1 MAFVVV
7 YDACVLY
14 PFHLKDLLIRVSRA
28 GLVQAKRTNEILDEV
43 FDNILENRPDLNPE
57 NLKTTR
63 SLMIKAI
70 PDCIVEGY
78 EGLVDSI
85 ELPDEDD
92 RHVLAAAIRSNA
104 QTIVT
109 NNLKDFSESALL
121 PY

>member
-1 MAFVVV
+1 VAFVVV